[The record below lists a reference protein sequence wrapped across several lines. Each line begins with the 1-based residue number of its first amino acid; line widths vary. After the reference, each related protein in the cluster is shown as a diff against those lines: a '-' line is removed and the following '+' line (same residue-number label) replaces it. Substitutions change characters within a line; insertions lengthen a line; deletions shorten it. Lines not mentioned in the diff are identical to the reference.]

1 MKWQGLKIPIIIVS
15 LLAGMALF
23 FAGQWLYQKYN
34 YDEPLN
40 YALNNNPS
48 IDTFSVNNKG
58 NLLLVDV
65 NLKYDADLMQSYK
78 DIRKTIAD
86 TIGNKNYKLVLGDTR
101 DNDDVL
107 KQVWYNSQYAVYE
120 ASFKGSFQDMVNT
133 VNREAQ
139 SFGVE
144 AIINVD
150 PENIYLRLKHNGHNL
165 DQVISLNI
173 NQNTGHSQAPV
184 SGGDYD
190 DQGN

>member
-34 YDEPLN
+34 YNEPLN

-165 DQVISLNI
+165 DQVITLNI
-173 NQNTGHSQAPV
+173 NQNIGHGQPA
-184 SGGDYD
+184 SGGDYN